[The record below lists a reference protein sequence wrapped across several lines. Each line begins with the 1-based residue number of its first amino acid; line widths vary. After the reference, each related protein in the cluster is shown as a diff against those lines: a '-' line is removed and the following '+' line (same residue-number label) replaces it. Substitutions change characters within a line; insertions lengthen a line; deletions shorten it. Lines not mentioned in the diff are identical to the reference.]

1 MNKLMTFNAL
11 HRILRAGLCAWV
23 LCMAGQAHAVING
36 WMGEDPGPDN
46 GNARTFTL
54 TAKHEFISSTDGS
67 SHYAWG
73 YAHTGLPMQ
82 YPGPTLIVNQGDT
95 VKIMLNNTLPVP
107 VSIVFPGQ
115 QGVVASGG
123 TAGQLTQEARALAVN
138 EADVVG
144 GPTYTFVA
152 GKPGTYLY
160 HSGTNPDLQ
169 VEMGLIGALI
179 VRPTG
184 YDAFNRTTWK
194 AYEQP
199 GTNYDRENLFLL
211 TEMDPAIHWQVY
223 GQVFS
228 GQPVGVDTTK
238 IRPSMWFIN
247 GRNAPDTVLD
257 EYVGW
262 LPTQPY
268 NALPRMHPGEKLL
281 MRVINAGRDLHPFHH
296 HGNHATPLAR
306 DGRVLSSKPVG
317 DPAYAATAP
326 DASSPDFTVRAV
338 PGQTMDLI
346 FEWTGKGIGWDIY
359 GTVATNP
366 HSCTPDANGYD
377 VATREWC
384 ADHDKPVPVVVPG
397 QLDLAYGE
405 SYSGSPYLG
414 LTGTLPQGHPGLNTT
429 GGYFHM
435 WHSHNEKELTTDDIF
450 PGGMMTMLI
459 VEPWSVNLD

>member
-1 MNKLMTFNAL
+1 MNKLTTYHPV

-36 WMGEDPGPDN
+36 WMGEDPSPAN

-54 TAKHEFISSTDGS
+54 TAKHEFISSADGN

-95 VKIMLNNTLPVP
+95 VKVVLNNTLPVP

-115 QGVVASGG
+115 QGVTASGG
-123 TAGQLTQEARALAVN
+123 AAGQLTQEARALAIN
-138 EADVVG
+138 EVDVVG

-152 GKPGTYLY
+152 SKPGTYLY

-169 VEMGLIGALI
+169 IEMGLVGALI

-184 YDAFNRTTWK
+184 YDTYNRTTWR

-211 TEMDPAIHWQVY
+211 TEMDPAIHWEVY
-223 GQVFS
+223 GQVFA
-228 GQPVGVDTTK
+228 GQTVAVDTTR

-247 GRNAPDTVLD
+247 GRNAPDTMLD

-306 DGRVLSSKPVG
+306 DARVLSSKPVS
-317 DPAYAATAP
+317 DPAYVATAA
-326 DASSPDFTVRAV
+326 DATSPDFTVRAI

-366 HSCTPDANGYD
+366 HSCTPDPNGYD
-377 VATREWC
+377 VTTREWC

-414 LTGTLPQGHPGLNTT
+414 LTGSLPQGHPGLNTT

-435 WHSHNEKELTTDDIF
+435 WHSHNEKEITTDNIF

-459 VEPWSVNLD
+459 IEPWSVNLD